1 MLKILDWL
9 DIADIVKEHSIIKSL
24 AVLSTFHKEI
34 KTEQVN
40 DFIISIVPKMKNED
54 KKDILGSED
63 FIDLINNISDGTI
76 WSYKN
81 KKNTSL
87 LKNILLSIKEED
99 DSFLSEQKEQKME
112 KIDNVLEKVIHFSTV
127 KLLKENM
134 SLDTIDNYK
143 NKITLNTISLLIKLN
158 MKKSLQKLVDKG
170 FSIFNNDDEIKNIS
184 SVSILEMYIESG
196 NTLEYNIVEK
206 DELIPLWV
214 FLFYK
219 FKGYLTLSNNKK
231 DLKDYIRDNI
241 SKELQRKEEIRR
253 YWLKWNEEN
262 NNDPI
267 EYFDSIEGWENL
279 RTINQQNI
287 LLKLIEKR
295 CSKINSLYRK
305 KEFINHLKESD
316 IDGKNIWGYLL
327 GYKEG
332 KLNKLSD
339 KIIPYLKENGIYPEI
354 DKTGKGLIRQ
364 SKAMLD
370 IVNKSGIEK
379 LILKTFDNTVWLG
392 DYDEQ
397 KDFANELIEI
407 CLSMDKVRYIE
418 YEFLISYIYN
428 FTKMKDVH
436 EELLFSIFVFYAFKD
451 KINVD
456 FENEISFIK
465 ISCPKL
471 FIDKQDILIN
481 KIEIGSE
488 NTSSFVIPK
497 LKEAKIYT
505 KMMMKTISKDD
516 IIIQD
521 KNKINRI

>member
-295 CSKINSLYRK
+295 
-305 KEFINHLKESD
+305 
-316 IDGKNIWGYLL
+316 
-327 GYKEG
+327 
-332 KLNKLSD
+332 
-339 KIIPYLKENGIYPEI
+339 
-354 DKTGKGLIRQ
+354 
-364 SKAMLD
+364 
-370 IVNKSGIEK
+370 
-379 LILKTFDNTVWLG
+379 
-392 DYDEQ
+392 
-397 KDFANELIEI
+397 
-407 CLSMDKVRYIE
+407 
-418 YEFLISYIYN
+418 
-428 FTKMKDVH
+428 
-436 EELLFSIFVFYAFKD
+436 
-451 KINVD
+451 
-456 FENEISFIK
+456 
-465 ISCPKL
+465 
-471 FIDKQDILIN
+471 
-481 KIEIGSE
+481 
-488 NTSSFVIPK
+488 
-497 LKEAKIYT
+497 
-505 KMMMKTISKDD
+505 
-516 IIIQD
+516 
-521 KNKINRI
+521 

>member
-1 MLKILDWL
+1 M
-9 DIADIVKEHSIIKSL
+9 
-24 AVLSTFHKEI
+24 
-34 KTEQVN
+34 
-40 DFIISIVPKMKNED
+40 
-54 KKDILGSED
+54 
-63 FIDLINNISDGTI
+63 
-76 WSYKN
+76 
-81 KKNTSL
+81 
-87 LKNILLSIKEED
+87 
-99 DSFLSEQKEQKME
+99 
-112 KIDNVLEKVIHFSTV
+112 
-127 KLLKENM
+127 
-134 SLDTIDNYK
+134 
-143 NKITLNTISLLIKLN
+143 
-158 MKKSLQKLVDKG
+158 
-170 FSIFNNDDEIKNIS
+170 
-184 SVSILEMYIESG
+184 
-196 NTLEYNIVEK
+196 
-206 DELIPLWV
+206 

-279 RTINQQNI
+279 RTVNQQNV

-295 CSKINSLYRK
+295 CSKINGLYRK

-379 LILKTFDNTVWLG
+379 LILRTFDNTVWLG

-407 CLSMDKVRYIE
+407 CLSMDKVRYSE

-428 FTKMKDVH
+428 FTKMKDIH

-497 LKEAKIYT
+497 LKESKIYT